1 MNFKRNTNPYEAMNI
16 GKRFVRLDN
25 ETETIYVD
33 TNNREKITVTELY
46 NRVQKMMNEDLHHS
60 VVMTA
65 VTTNMIK
72 LQPGWDV
79 TEGIEYVIK
88 GTIVLDDGS
97 KYESKMFPKDGDLL
111 WAPMRKK
118 YKVEVGELDEGEAEQ
133 RLREL
138 RNAYKQKLEKY
149 I

>member
-1 MNFKRNTNPYEAMNI
+1 MNFKRNANPYEAMNI